1 MSFDGL
7 IFDVDGTIWN
17 TTGVVA
23 TAWNRVID
31 NYFPNIEHV
40 CAEIL
45 KGQFGKTMDVIAD
58 NLFPSLNSSEKKFLI
73 YKCCE
78 QEQIELENC
87 HEDLTYT
94 GMKNAIKE
102 LSQKYPLFIVSN
114 CQTGYI
120 EIVVEKTGIAT
131 YIKDFECFGNTLK
144 GKDENIKLLV
154 QRNQLKNPVY
164 IGDTN
169 GDYDACKK
177 ADVSFIWASYGFGEP
192 DDDKYFA
199 KIENFDDLV
208 KMLV

>member
-73 YKCCE
+73 DKCCE

-177 ADVSFIWASYGFGEP
+177 ADVPFIWASYGFGEP